1 MAESIA
7 SLFYV
12 PCCLTFYQ
20 HCEGSFSFQITL
32 DKPKKRRRRKEK
44 EEVVATV
51 MKKKF
56 LLPQSGT
63 NNELYADERLGE
75 GGCGF
80 VVHTFNPS
88 AEGDRDR
95 RLTETCWLPA

>member
-20 HCEGSFSFQITL
+20 LCEGSFSFQITL
-32 DKPKKRRRRKEK
+32 DKPKRRWRRKEK
-44 EEVVATV
+44 EEVLATV
-51 MKKKF
+51 MKKKV

-80 VVHTFNPS
+80 VHTFNPS
-88 AEGDRDR
+88 AEGDRGK
-95 RLTETCWLPA
+95 RLTGTCWLPA